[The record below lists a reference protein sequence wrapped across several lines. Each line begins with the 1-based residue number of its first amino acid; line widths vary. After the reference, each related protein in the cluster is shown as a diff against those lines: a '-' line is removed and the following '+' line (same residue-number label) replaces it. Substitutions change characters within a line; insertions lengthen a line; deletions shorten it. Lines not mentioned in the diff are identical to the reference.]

1 MMIALAM
8 MVAMMAVTMAMM
20 IMMAMVAIM
29 VPLTRF
35 GHHLLHH
42 FFPAVDISKLE
53 HLYPALQVA
62 FVFEL

>member
-8 MVAMMAVTMAMM
+8 MMTMMAVTMAMM
-20 IMMAMVAIM
+20 IMMTMM